1 MSTDMELPTVEETI
15 AFAKAHNFKFDR
27 CSVGNSSC
35 GCAITILVLMKKPEL
50 FNKSNVDYWTEF
62 ETMFSDKPYELYVS
76 FDNVSANPDM
86 AYYFCKIKN
95 PFTVFGAKLALAAHA
110 EKLFVWE

>member
-15 AFAKAHNFKFDR
+15 AFAKAHNFKFTR

-35 GCAITILVLMKKPEL
+35 GCAMTILVLMKKPEL

-62 ETMFSDKPYELYVS
+62 ETIFGYKTWELYS
-76 FDNVSANPDM
+76 PFDNVSINPHAADF
-86 AYYFCKIKN
+86 YFQSEK
-95 PFTVFGAKLALAAHA
+95 PFAVFGAKLALAAHA